1 MIDLLQGEGSQAVL
15 TWPEGIPFF
24 DGGRREEGIK
34 MEKRETHSIRAL
46 KGVGEQRAAKY
57 QKLGI
62 ETVEDL
68 LRHYPRSYEDWS
80 VLTPLAE
87 AVSDTVCCI
96 QAEAL
101 SAPVSHYIRQGM
113 TLYQFLAVDGA
124 AKMKVTIFNNRFAAD
139 RIRAGHNYL
148 FYGKVTV
155 RGRTK
160 EMSSPEIQP
169 AEMGASIRPVY
180 PQTEGLSTRMI
191 EGAVRQAFS
200 MWEDRLVDPLPEALR
215 QEYAL
220 CHIRYALKNIHFPK
234 SHEMLAVA
242 RRRLVFEELLV
253 LQLGMAMLR
262 NRGRNGHA
270 PKLTVDQSDTFF
282 SLLPFS
288 PTKAQRRA
296 VSDAVEDMRS
306 GVPMSRLL
314 QGDVGSGKT
323 AVAAALCHTAAA
335 NGWQSALMAPT
346 GILAEQ
352 HYQSLCELLQ
362 PVGIQVAL
370 LTGSTTAAQK
380 RDLLEKL
387 KEGTIQLVVGTHA
400 LLQESVEFHNLGL
413 VITDEQH
420 RFGVEQRAILASK
433 GENAHVY
440 VMSATPIPRT
450 LALMIYGDLDISV
463 LDELPPG
470 RKPVATY
477 AIDSG
482 KRMRAL
488 GFIKKHLDEG
498 YQAYIVCP
506 LVEEGGSDLKAAQ
519 QYAQS
524 LKQGLLRDYQIGLVH
539 GRMKPSEKD
548 KVMAGFFEGKIQL
561 LVSTTVIEVGVNVPN
576 AVIMMVENAERFG
589 LSQLHQLRGRVGRGN
604 VQSHCILVSDAQNQQ
619 AKRRMWI
626 MSHSNDGFKIAEED
640 LKLRGPGDFFGQRQH
655 GLPALKIA
663 DMNSDMA
670 VLREAQEAA
679 HAILKADPNLEEDS
693 HQGLRREV
701 KGLFDQVGE
710 QGLN

>member
-1 MIDLLQGEGSQAVL
+1 MAIQLEGF
-15 TWPEGIPFF
+15 PFF
-24 DGGRREEGIK
+24 NGVLERRGIR
-34 MEKRETHSIRAL
+34 MEKKETRSIRTL
-46 KGVGEQRAAKY
+46 KGVGEQRATKY
-57 QKLGI
+57 AKLGI

-68 LRHYPRSYEDWS
+68 LHHYPRSYEDWS

-101 SAPVSHYIRQGM
+101 SAPAAHYIRKGM
-113 TLYQFLAVDGA
+113 TLYQFVAVDGA

-155 RGRTK
+155 RGRTR

-180 PQTEGLSTRMI
+180 PQTEGLSSRMI
-191 EGAVRQAFS
+191 ETAVRQAFS
-200 MWEDRLVDPLPEALR
+200 VWEDGLSDPLPEALR

-220 CHIRYALKNIHFPK
+220 CHLRYAIRNVHFPK
-234 SHEMLAVA
+234 SHETLAVA

-262 NRGRNGHA
+262 SRGRNGQA
-270 PKLTVDQSDTFF
+270 PKLNVDKSKEFF
-282 SLLPFS
+282 SMLPFA
-288 PTKAQRRA
+288 PTDAQRRA
-296 VSDAVEDMRS
+296 VSEAVEDMRT
-306 GVPMSRLL
+306 GIPMSRLL

-352 HYQSLCELLQ
+352 HYQSLRELLE
-362 PVGIQVAL
+362 PAGIRVAL

-380 RDLLEKL
+380 RDILEQL
-387 KEGTIQLVVGTHA
+387 KEGTIQLAVGTHA
-400 LLQESVEFHNLGL
+400 LLQESVVFQNLGL

-420 RFGVEQRAILASK
+420 RFGVEQRAALASK
-433 GENAHVY
+433 GQNTHVY

-463 LDELPPG
+463 LDEPPPG

-477 AIDSG
+477 AIDSK

-488 GFIKKHLDEG
+488 GFVKKHLDEG

-506 LVEEGGSDLKAAQ
+506 LVEEGEGDLKAAQ
-519 QYAQS
+519 QYARS
-524 LKQGLLRDYQIGLVH
+524 LEQGPLRDYQIGLVH

-548 KVMAGFFEGKIQL
+548 KVMADFSSGKVQL

-576 AVIMMVENAERFG
+576 AVIMVVENAERFG

-604 VQSHCILVSDAQNQQ
+604 VQSHCILISDAQNEQ

-626 MSHSNDGFKIAEED
+626 MSHLSDGFQIAEED

-663 DMNSDMA
+663 DMASDMA

-679 HAILKADPNLEEDS
+679 HAILKDDPNLEASQYE
-693 HQGLRREV
+693 GLRREV
-701 KGLFDQVGE
+701 EGLFAQVGE